1 MKIQKVKIKGYK
13 IFEDVTINMN
23 ENINIFVGENDS
35 GKTTILEAIAM
46 ALTGK
51 VGGASIQSRI
61 TPDWFNNSIRTKY
74 RDDIRNSR
82 PATLPVIMVEIF
94 FMDSGEDDVRI
105 SGYRGTNNSLKEDVP
120 GVKVEIKFNNE
131 YSNTY
136 KLLLTEGKI
145 DDIPIELY
153 KMEFRSFASPDYY
166 IPITSKKV
174 ACIDTTKK
182 DYGAVLNKFVSS
194 SISDYLTDA
203 ERTDL
208 RLAYRG
214 NRRDFTGSEAVKKL
228 NEKLRAEHH
237 FGDRSVSLNLREEE
251 IDAWKSEMSLSID
264 DVPLEY
270 SGFGTQNLIKSEMFL
285 EQNEDVDILI
295 IEEPENNLSYT
306 NMAILVSKLSEGSK
320 QIFISTHS
328 SFVANKL
335 GLNHLHLVSNHE
347 THPFKKL
354 SKDTY
359 EYFLKLPGYNT
370 LRLLLANQ
378 IILVEGPADELIV
391 QRAYM
396 DYYGKLP
403 IEAGVD
409 VMSVGGVAFK
419 RYCELAKLIEK
430 KIVVVTDNDRNVT
443 GVIEKYSEYST
454 ILKLCIE
461 NDDTLFTLEPSVL
474 CANKETFKDF
484 KEIIYKGTD
493 KEAISYDGL
502 LEFMRKNKTEWSMRV
517 FLSKQ
522 KIKYPKYILEAIG
535 VSVSE

>member
-1 MKIQKVKIKGYK
+1 MKIQKVRIYGYK
-13 IFEDVTINMN
+13 IFKDVTINMN
-23 ENINIFVGENDS
+23 EDMNIFVGENDS
-35 GKTTILEAIAM
+35 GKTTILEAITM

-61 TPDWFNNSIRTKY
+61 TPDWFNNSFRAKY
-74 RDDIRNSR
+74 RDDVRNSR
-82 PATLPVIMVEIF
+82 LATLPVIMVEIF
-94 FMDSGEDDVRI
+94 FMGSNENDIRI
-105 SGYRGTNNSLKEDVP
+105 VGYRGTNNSFKEDVP

-131 YSNTY
+131 YANTY
-136 KLLLTEGKI
+136 KDLLLEGKI

-153 KMEFRSFASPDYY
+153 KIEFHSFASSDYY

-228 NEKLRAEHH
+228 NDKLRAEHH
-237 FGDRSVSLNLREEE
+237 FGDRSISLNLREEE
-251 IDAWKSEMSLSID
+251 IDAWKSEMCLSID

-285 EQNEDVDILI
+285 EQNEDVDIMI

-306 NMAILVSKLSEGSK
+306 NMAILVSKLSEGTK

-335 GLNHLHLVSNHE
+335 GLNHLHLVSCHD
-347 THPFKKL
+347 THPFKDL
-354 SKDTY
+354 PRDTY

-391 QRAYM
+391 QRAYL
-396 DYYGKLP
+396 DNHGKLP
-403 IEAGVD
+403 IEDGVD

-430 KIVVVTDNDRNVT
+430 KIVVVTDNDSNPT
-443 GVIEKYSEYST
+443 GVTEKYSDFSG

-461 NDDTLFTLEPSVL
+461 KNDKLFTLEPSVL
-474 CANKETFKDF
+474 YANRESFEDF
-484 KEIIYKGTD
+484 KELIYEGTD
-493 KEAISYDGL
+493 KEKINYDGL
-502 LEFMRKNKTEWSMRV
+502 LEFMRKNKTKWSMRV
-517 FLSKQ
+517 FQSKQ
-522 KIKYPKYILEAIG
+522 KIKYPQYILEAIG
-535 VSVSE
+535 VSKVE